1 MGMKILAQKNLA
13 EAVKAVK
20 AGKILA
26 VPTETVFALVVK
38 ASDEDAIKML
48 CALKTQMPSSG
59 KVFTILV
66 PNLDVISKYAKMNRR
81 AKNLALHFA
90 NSEVT
95 MIVPKKQSFKSEYF
109 DHFKNIGFRIPQHK
123 YLMSLIKKTG
133 PLLIASANLHGDS
146 PCMNYKEVKERVPG
160 VDVIVR
166 GRAQGEMPTTV
177 LDLSGEEPIV
187 RRQGGLLI
195 VRY

>member
-1 MGMKILAQKNLA
+1 MKILAQKNLA

-66 PNLDVISKYAKMNRR
+66 PNLDTISKYAKMNRR

-123 YLMSLIKKTG
+123 YLTSLLKKTG
-133 PLLIASANLHGDS
+133 PLLIASANLYGDS
-146 PCMNYKEVKERVPG
+146 PCMNDKEVKERVPG

>member
-1 MGMKILAQKNLA
+1 MKILAQKNLA

-123 YLMSLIKKTG
+123 YLMSLLKKTG

-146 PCMNYKEVKERVPG
+146 PCMNDKEVKERVPG